1 MLQNNQYLFCKAAA
15 AVFVVVLLAVVVLVV
30 FVVVGV
36 AEFSDHGLQ
45 STDECSQRGP
55 GRS

>member
-1 MLQNNQYLFCKAAA
+1 MSITSSSSLSCSCI
-15 AVFVVVLLAVVVLVV
+15 VVVVAVVA
-30 FVVVGV
+30 VGV